1 MIAGTIVNS
10 SSSAALY
17 ASVRCVAR
25 ATGSVSATYT
35 LTYNANGGT
44 NAPASQTGVSTSG
57 SYTFTV
63 SSSIPTR
70 VGYTFLGWSTSSTAT
85 SASNLPGSSYT
96 ATSTSATLYAVW
108 KYTTIKV
115 GNTMTVPITYSG
127 EYYYFAFTPTRTT
140 SYAFYSTGSADTY
153 GYLYNA
159 SGTLLASNDNGG
171 TNNNF
176 DVTYTLTAGNTYYYA
191 AKYGSNATTGT
202 FYVAL
207 SKNAVGMTENGTY
220 TVNID
225 EQNEIVYFYFTP
237 STSGSYDFISSGT
250 STDTYGYIYDS
261 NFNQL
266 AYDDD
271 SAGNLQFK
279 VTYNLTA
286 GVKYYYGAKFL
297 TSTNAT
303 GSFSVTLTKTVVTFN
318 ISYNYNGGYSGTY
331 APTSCNYGGWCTV
344 STPTRSGYTF
354 TGWTATNMT
363 SGDVHY
369 IWYENSSSSLSTTAS
384 SYTFTDTTVGST
396 FSNVMNLRNAS
407 GTVTLTANWSQNASS
422 NPLQYTGSNTFYGTG
437 NYNGTR
443 TAYADLVV
451 HQNTAGSNTVYF
463 DLYVSAEDPYYTT
476 DTIYFSAT
484 VNIGGTSR
492 SFSATCDVSTWDST
506 HCNSQDFSGSITL
519 SNVSTSTYAS
529 ASIDITYV
537 NGYSGIYDYLSGS
550 LGGYLSEVY

>member
-1 MIAGTIVNS
+1 
-10 SSSAALY
+10 
-17 ASVRCVAR
+17 
-25 ATGSVSATYT
+25 
-35 LTYNANGGT
+35 
-44 NAPASQTGVSTSG
+44 
-57 SYTFTV
+57 
-63 SSSIPTR
+63 
-70 VGYTFLGWSTSSTAT
+70 
-85 SASNLPGSSYT
+85 
-96 ATSTSATLYAVW
+96 
-108 KYTTIKV
+108 
-115 GNTMTVPITYSG
+115 
-127 EYYYFAFTPTRTT
+127 
-140 SYAFYSTGSADTY
+140 
-153 GYLYNA
+153 
-159 SGTLLASNDNGG
+159 
-171 TNNNF
+171 
-176 DVTYTLTAGNTYYYA
+176 
-191 AKYGSNATTGT
+191 SNATTGT
-202 FYVAL
+202 FYVGL

-443 TAYADLVV
+443 TAYADLTV
-451 HQNTAGSNTVYF
+451 HQTTAGSNTVYF
-463 DLYVSAEDPYYTT
+463 DLYFSAEDPYYTT